1 MEETVAGNII
11 KGFDNYIK
19 GSTAAGGASAT
30 GGGGGTSTRRK
41 GQVMDADRIF
51 SRSSVSFMRVCTLL
65 FLRSLCSKPGFADL
79 VSCSFSQELSPTS
92 SAQTTPSHAATPTS
106 GLPNPPLS
114 ARESNHA
121 TPTSSTSMR
130 ATSSFK
136 KGTKRSDKEDEEN
149 EGKTPKR
156 LKITYARAGVN
167 E

>member
-1 MEETVAGNII
+1 MLIH
-11 KGFDNYIK
+11 
-19 GSTAAGGASAT
+19 
-30 GGGGGTSTRRK
+30 
-41 GQVMDADRIF
+41 
-51 SRSSVSFMRVCTLL
+51 SS
-65 FLRSLCSKPGFADL
+65 FL
-79 VSCSFSQELSPTS
+79 SQELSPTS

-121 TPTSSTSMR
+121 TPTSSTSIR

-136 KGTKRSDKEDEEN
+136 KGTKRSDKDDEEN
-149 EGKTPKR
+149 EGKGPKR

>member
-1 MEETVAGNII
+1 MAPIFLHRKAVLHCVKAKVA
-11 KGFDNYIK
+11 D
-19 GSTAAGGASAT
+19 
-30 GGGGGTSTRRK
+30 
-41 GQVMDADRIF
+41 IF
-51 SRSSVSFMRVCTLL
+51 RSFE
-65 FLRSLCSKPGFADL
+65 
-79 VSCSFSQELSPTS
+79 QELSPTS

-121 TPTSSTSMR
+121 TPTSSTSIR
-130 ATSSFK
+130 ATSNLK

-149 EGKTPKR
+149 EGKGPKR

>member
-1 MEETVAGNII
+1 M
-11 KGFDNYIK
+11 
-19 GSTAAGGASAT
+19 
-30 GGGGGTSTRRK
+30 
-41 GQVMDADRIF
+41 MDADRIF
-51 SRSSVSFMRVCTLL
+51 SRSSVSFMRVCGSHT
-65 FLRSLCSKPGFADL
+65 RTQYVIHLCQNPGFADL
-79 VSCSFSQELSPTS
+79 YSCFFEQELSPTS

-121 TPTSSTSMR
+121 TPTSSTSIR

-149 EGKTPKR
+149 EGKGPKR
-156 LKITYARAGVN
+156 LKITYARASVN